1 MVELGCN
8 GSSID
13 DIRLVKG
20 DGYQGL
26 VEICTR
32 HGWTSICGHWWSNAE
47 ARLACRL
54 LGLPHMN
61 ATG

>member
-1 MVELGCN
+1 MALGCN

-20 DGYQGL
+20 DEYQGL
-26 VEICTR
+26 VEICNGE
-32 HGWTSICGHWWSNAE
+32 HGWTTICGSRWSNAE